1 MHSTPMERFVD
12 REPGLGYNAPLSRRG
27 NTQGEAAMS
36 GELRRSSDE
45 FKIGDKVVYPN
56 HGIGVIEQIERRSL
70 GEKDEEFL
78 KLRILANDSTVMVPR
93 GNTISV
99 GLRRVMSKK
108 EIETIY
114 EVLKDDSIPTYGDWK
129 GRFQENSD
137 KMRTGE
143 IAEVA
148 RVFKSLSHLALQ
160 KNLSYRERRMLD
172 KAKYL
177 IVSELAEVERMPQD
191 QVEAKV
197 DRAVTRGIKQV
208 KDR

>member
-1 MHSTPMERFVD
+1 LVD
-12 REPGLGYNAPLSRRG
+12 RDAGLGYNAGLSSRW
-27 NTQGEAAMS
+27 NTQGEPAMP
-36 GELRRSSDE
+36 GELRRSADE

-70 GEKDEEFL
+70 GERDEEFL

-93 GNTISV
+93 GNTNSV

-108 EIETIY
+108 EIDRIY
-114 EVLKDDSIPTYGDWK
+114 EVLKDDNIQRYGDWK

-197 DRAVTRGIKQV
+197 DRAVTRGIKQI

>member
-1 MHSTPMERFVD
+1 MP
-12 REPGLGYNAPLSRRG
+12 
-27 NTQGEAAMS
+27 
-36 GELRRSSDE
+36 GELRRIVDE

-70 GEKDEEFL
+70 GERDEEFL

-93 GNTISV
+93 GNTGSV

-108 EIETIY
+108 EIDRIY
-114 EVLKDDSIPTYGDWK
+114 EVLKDDNIQRYGDWK

-197 DRAVTRGIKQV
+197 DRAVTRGIKQI